1 MSNDALDTTIRV
13 ELTADEA
20 TALVTSAVARM
31 ARGGSSE
38 DTVLRSAAARL
49 LSTIVAW
56 GAVHPDEFE
65 QLVRRMETQA
75 LLGGENGLTIPDIE
89 DAG

>member
-20 TALVTSAVARM
+20 MALVTSAVARM
-31 ARGGSSE
+31 ARGGSSK
-38 DTVLRSAAARL
+38 DIVLRSATARL

-56 GAVHPDEFE
+56 GAGHADEFE

-75 LLGGENGLTIPDIE
+75 LLGGEDGLTIPDIE